1 MKRGERKNATGTV
14 TKAKM
19 DKTITVE
26 SERRYLHPRF
36 KKYMRAKTRYK
47 AHDENNEAREGD
59 TVSIMETRPL
69 SKTKR
74 WRLVEVVKRARG
86 ADLS

>member
-1 MKRGERKNATGTV
+1 MKRGERKKATGIV

-26 SERRYLHPRF
+26 SERRYIHPRF
-36 KKYMRAKTRYK
+36 KKYMRTKTRYK

-59 TVSIMETRPL
+59 TVCITETRPL

-74 WRLVEVVKRARG
+74 WRLVEVLRRARG
-86 ADLS
+86 ADLT